1 MNMRVACLDENNT
14 IINTIEVRDLN
25 SIPDYIGIDS
35 NNNPIHKNQVA
46 NFVEIPDI
54 IQPDPNNTYVWLDS
68 EDNLQIQYIQALAPK
83 NAIKVNNYGYPNLS
97 LDVLITV
104 ANGTITQNTEQQV
117 LQNLQKQKL
126 QQLAN
131 YIATLLQPTDYIVTK
146 IAEAQIVGDTSN
158 VDLLKQKYA
167 TQLQQREAIRNWN
180 ENTKQ
185 AINNATTIDQLIAIK
200 IEYVA
205 S

>member
-1 MNMRVACLDENNT
+1 MNMRVVCLDGNNN
-14 IINTIEVRDLN
+14 IINTIEVKDLN

-146 IAEAQIVGDTSN
+146 IAEAQATNDNT
-158 VDLLKQKYA
+158 LQALQTKYA
-167 TQLQQREAIRNWN
+167 TQLQQRASIRQWN

>member
-146 IAEAQIVGDTSN
+146 IAEAQATNDNT
-158 VDLLKQKYA
+158 LQALQTKYA
-167 TQLQQREAIRNWN
+167 TQLQQRASIRQWN

>member
-1 MNMRVACLDENNT
+1 MRVACLNNNNE
-14 IINTIEVRDLN
+14 IINTIEVKDLN
-25 SIPDYIGIDS
+25 SIPDFIGIDS

-46 NFVEIPDI
+46 NFVEISDVV
-54 IQPDPNNTYVWLDS
+54 QPDPNNTYVWLD
-68 EDNLQIQYIQALAPK
+68 EKGNLQTQYIPALAPK
-83 NAIKVNNYGYPNLS
+83 NALKVNNYGYSNLP
-97 LDVLITV
+97 LDILITV

-131 YIATLLQPTDYIVTK
+131 YVETLLQPTDYIVTK

-158 VDLLKQKYA
+158 VDLLKQKYS

-180 ENTKQ
+180 NTIKQ
-185 AINNATTIDQLIAIK
+185 AINNASTIDQLLAIK